1 MNNRKEVVKDKV
13 TLPMQTYELM
23 DDTRS
28 LDDRFRKVKIFIAH
42 TGENLNNTSFSLE
55 SLVHLAKSLAHVP
68 IVGCIKEGE
77 ESIYDF
83 SGHEEKITIT
93 NDGIDFEYIGV
104 PFGFIPEDH
113 NAHIEIRDGK
123 QWLVAEGF
131 LWTKFNQSIDIFESN
146 NGKKSQSMEI
156 EDVLGYVDD
165 EGVLHIEEAIF
176 SALCILGNDVA
187 PAMTGSTIEYFS
199 TKHTFKDYVKEMAL
213 EFSKRGD
220 DTVDEKEIKT
230 NSEEELEKDELK
242 KSPETEAEETQLD
255 DNKQAAEDEKT
266 PELDKTEYTGEKD
279 DDETSD
285 EEPVEAH
292 KPDGSGDLG
301 GEAGTVENVGPE
313 GTGGRTTEGAPT
325 PGGTPGPVGE
335 PGPAAPTDFEVEVEN
350 YKKEIADLKSELSEL
365 KQFKLD
371 IETQEKESI
380 LGSYAQDLSKD
391 SLNKLKDEMSKYSVE
406 EFEKEVAYTIF
417 KNEKEADESSA
428 KAFTYNFSDK
438 GKDSGEFGTLS
449 RLFK

>member
-199 TKHTFKDYVKEMAL
+199 AKHTFKDYVKEMAL

-255 DNKQAAEDEKT
+255 DNTQAAEDEKT
-266 PELDKTEYTGEKD
+266 PELDKTEDTGEKD

>member
-255 DNKQAAEDEKT
+255 DNTQAAEDEKT
-266 PELDKTEYTGEKD
+266 PELDKTEDTGEKD
-279 DDETSD
+279 DDKTSD
-285 EEPVEAH
+285 KEPVEAH

>member
-23 DDTRS
+23 DDIRS

-55 SLVHLAKSLAHVP
+55 SLVHLADSLAHVP

-93 NDGIDFEYIGV
+93 TDGIDFEYIGV

-131 LWTKFNQSIDIFESN
+131 LWTKFGQSIDIFESN

-255 DNKQAAEDEKT
+255 DNTQAAEDEKT
-266 PELDKTEYTGEKD
+266 PELDKTEDTGEKD
-279 DDETSD
+279 DDEKSD

-313 GTGGRTTEGAPT
+313 GTGGRTTEGAPA
-325 PGGTPGPVGE
+325 GPVGE
-335 PGPAAPTDFEVEVEN
+335 PGPAGPTGNADFEAEVEN
-350 YKKEIADLKSELSEL
+350 YKKEIEDLKSELGEL

>member
-255 DNKQAAEDEKT
+255 DNTQVAEDEKT
-266 PELDKTEYTGEKD
+266 PELDKTEDTGEKD
-279 DDETSD
+279 DDKTSD

>member
-55 SLVHLAKSLAHVP
+55 SLVHLAESLAHVP

-93 NDGIDFEYIGV
+93 TDGIDFEYIGV

-255 DNKQAAEDEKT
+255 DNTQAAEDEKT
-266 PELDKTEYTGEKD
+266 PELDKTEDTGEKD
-279 DDETSD
+279 DDKTSD

>member
-1 MNNRKEVVKDKV
+1 
-13 TLPMQTYELM
+13 MQTYELM

-93 NDGIDFEYIGV
+93 TDGIDFEYIGV

-266 PELDKTEYTGEKD
+266 PELDKTEDTGEKD

-301 GEAGTVENVGPE
+301 GEAGTVENVGPK

-325 PGGTPGPVGE
+325 PGGTPGLVGE

>member
-255 DNKQAAEDEKT
+255 DNTQAAEDEKT
-266 PELDKTEYTGEKD
+266 PELDKTEDTGEKD
-279 DDETSD
+279 DDKTSD
-285 EEPVEAH
+285 KEPVEAH

-335 PGPAAPTDFEVEVEN
+335 PGPAAPTDFEIEVEN

>member
-23 DDTRS
+23 DDIRS

-93 NDGIDFEYIGV
+93 TDGIDFEYIGV

-131 LWTKFNQSIDIFESN
+131 LWTKFNQSIDIFENN

-242 KSPETEAEETQLD
+242 KSPETEAEEKQLD
-255 DNKQAAEDEKT
+255 DNEQAAEDKKT
-266 PELDKTEYTGEKD
+266 PELDKTEDTGKTD
-279 DDETSD
+279 DDEKSD

-301 GEAGTVENVGPE
+301 GEAETVENVGPE
-313 GTGGRTTEGAPT
+313 GTEGAPDT
-325 PGGTPGPVGE
+325 
-335 PGPAAPTDFEVEVEN
+335 TDFEAEVEN

-365 KQFKLD
+365 KQFKLN

-380 LGSYAQDLSKD
+380 LSSYAQDLSKD

>member
-23 DDTRS
+23 DDIRS

-55 SLVHLAKSLAHVP
+55 SLVHLAESLAHVP

-77 ESIYDF
+77 DSIYDF

-93 NDGIDFEYIGV
+93 TDGIDFEYIGV

-131 LWTKFNQSIDIFESN
+131 LWTKFNQSIDIFENN

-165 EGVLHIEEAIF
+165 EGVLHIEEAVF

-242 KSPETEAEETQLD
+242 KSPETEAEEKQLD

-266 PELDKTEYTGEKD
+266 PELDKTEDTGKTD
-279 DDETSD
+279 DDEKSD

-301 GEAGTVENVGPE
+301 GEAETVENVGPE
-313 GTGGRTTEGAPT
+313 GTEGAPDT
-325 PGGTPGPVGE
+325 
-335 PGPAAPTDFEVEVEN
+335 TDFEAEVEN

-380 LGSYAQDLSKD
+380 LDSYAQDLSKD

-417 KNEKEADESSA
+417 KNEKEAEESSA

>member
-55 SLVHLAKSLAHVP
+55 SLVHLAESLAHVP

-255 DNKQAAEDEKT
+255 DNTQAAEDEKT
-266 PELDKTEYTGEKD
+266 PELDKTEDTGEKD
-279 DDETSD
+279 DDKTSD

>member
-1 MNNRKEVVKDKV
+1 
-13 TLPMQTYELM
+13 MQTYELM

-255 DNKQAAEDEKT
+255 DNTQAAEDEKT
-266 PELDKTEYTGEKD
+266 PELDKTEDTGEKD
-279 DDETSD
+279 DDKTSD

>member
-1 MNNRKEVVKDKV
+1 
-13 TLPMQTYELM
+13 MQTYELM

-255 DNKQAAEDEKT
+255 DNTQATEDEKT
-266 PELDKTEYTGEKD
+266 PELDKTEDTGEKD
-279 DDETSD
+279 DDKTSE

>member
-199 TKHTFKDYVKEMAL
+199 AKHTFKDYVKEMAL

-255 DNKQAAEDEKT
+255 DNTQAAEDEKT
-266 PELDKTEYTGEKD
+266 PELDKTEDTGEKD
-279 DDETSD
+279 DDKTSD

>member
-1 MNNRKEVVKDKV
+1 
-13 TLPMQTYELM
+13 MQTYELM

-199 TKHTFKDYVKEMAL
+199 AKHTFKDYVKEMAL

-255 DNKQAAEDEKT
+255 DNTQAAEDEKT
-266 PELDKTEYTGEKD
+266 PELDKTEDTGEKD

>member
-1 MNNRKEVVKDKV
+1 
-13 TLPMQTYELM
+13 MQTYELM
-23 DDTRS
+23 DDIRS

-55 SLVHLAKSLAHVP
+55 SLVHLTESLAHVP
-68 IVGCIKEGE
+68 IVGYIKEGE
-77 ESIYDF
+77 EGIYDF

-165 EGVLHIEEAIF
+165 EGVLHIEEAVF

-255 DNKQAAEDEKT
+255 DNTQAAEDEKT
-266 PELDKTEYTGEKD
+266 PELDKTEDTGEKD
-279 DDETSD
+279 DDKTSD

>member
-23 DDTRS
+23 DDIRS

-55 SLVHLAKSLAHVP
+55 SLVHLADSLAHVP

-93 NDGIDFEYIGV
+93 TDGIDFEYIGV

-131 LWTKFNQSIDIFESN
+131 LWTKFNQSIDIFENN

-165 EGVLHIEEAIF
+165 EGILHIEEAIF

-242 KSPETEAEETQLD
+242 KSPETEAEEKQLD

-266 PELDKTEYTGEKD
+266 PELDKTEDTGEKD
-279 DDETSD
+279 DDEKSD

-313 GTGGRTTEGAPT
+313 GTGGRTTEGAPA
-325 PGGTPGPVGE
+325 GPVGE

-350 YKKEIADLKSELSEL
+350 YKKEIAGLKSELSEL

-417 KNEKEADESSA
+417 KNEKEAEESSA

>member
-1 MNNRKEVVKDKV
+1 
-13 TLPMQTYELM
+13 MQTYELM
-23 DDTRS
+23 DDIRS

-55 SLVHLAKSLAHVP
+55 SLVHLAESLAHVP

-77 ESIYDF
+77 DSIYDF

-93 NDGIDFEYIGV
+93 TDGIDFEYIGV

-131 LWTKFNQSIDIFESN
+131 LWTKFNQSIDIFENN

-156 EDVLGYVDD
+156 EDVFGYVDD
-165 EGVLHIEEAIF
+165 EGVLHIEEAVF

-242 KSPETEAEETQLD
+242 KSPETEAEEKQLD

-266 PELDKTEYTGEKD
+266 PELDKTEDTGKTD
-279 DDETSD
+279 DDEKSD

-301 GEAGTVENVGPE
+301 GEAETVENVGPE
-313 GTGGRTTEGAPT
+313 GTEGAPDT
-325 PGGTPGPVGE
+325 
-335 PGPAAPTDFEVEVEN
+335 TDFEAEVEN

-380 LGSYAQDLSKD
+380 LDSYAQDLSKD

-438 GKDSGEFGTLS
+438 GKESGEFGTLS

>member
-1 MNNRKEVVKDKV
+1 
-13 TLPMQTYELM
+13 MQTYELM
-23 DDTRS
+23 DDIRS

-55 SLVHLAKSLAHVP
+55 SLVHLADSLAHVP

-93 NDGIDFEYIGV
+93 TDGIDFEYIGV

-131 LWTKFNQSIDIFESN
+131 LWTKFGQSIDIFESN

-255 DNKQAAEDEKT
+255 DNTQAAEDEKT
-266 PELDKTEYTGEKD
+266 PELDKTEDTGEKD
-279 DDETSD
+279 DDEKSD

-313 GTGGRTTEGAPT
+313 GTGGRTTEGAPA
-325 PGGTPGPVGE
+325 GPVGE
-335 PGPAAPTDFEVEVEN
+335 PGPAGPTGNADFEAEVEN
-350 YKKEIADLKSELSEL
+350 YKKEIEDLKSELGEL

>member
-1 MNNRKEVVKDKV
+1 
-13 TLPMQTYELM
+13 MQTYELM
-23 DDTRS
+23 DDTIS

-55 SLVHLAKSLAHVP
+55 SLIHLAQSLAHVP

-93 NDGIDFEYIGV
+93 SDGIDFEYIGV

-113 NAHIEIRDGK
+113 NAHIEIREGK
-123 QWLVAEGF
+123 QWLVTEGF
-131 LWTKFNQSIDIFESN
+131 LWTKFNQSIDIFDSN

-165 EGVLHIEEAIF
+165 EGVLHIEEAVF

-242 KSPETEAEETQLD
+242 KSPETEAEEKQLD
-255 DNKQAAEDEKT
+255 DNEQVAEDEKT
-266 PELDKTEYTGEKD
+266 PELDKTEDTGKTD
-279 DDETSD
+279 DDEKSD
-285 EEPVEAH
+285 EEPVEPVEAH

-313 GTGGRTTEGAPT
+313 GTGGRTTEGAPDT
-325 PGGTPGPVGE
+325 
-335 PGPAAPTDFEVEVEN
+335 TDFEAEVEN

-365 KQFKLD
+365 KQFKLN
-371 IETQEKESI
+371 IEKQEKESI
-380 LGSYAQDLSKD
+380 LNSYAQDLSKD

-417 KNEKEADESSA
+417 KNEKEADKSSA
-428 KAFTYNFSDK
+428 KAFTYNFSNK
-438 GKDSGEFGTLS
+438 GKDGGEFGTLS

>member
-255 DNKQAAEDEKT
+255 DNTQAAEDEKT
-266 PELDKTEYTGEKD
+266 PELDKTEDTGEKD

-438 GKDSGEFGTLS
+438 GRDSGEFGTLS

>member
-255 DNKQAAEDEKT
+255 DNTQAAEDEKT
-266 PELDKTEYTGEKD
+266 PELDKTEDTGEKD
-279 DDETSD
+279 DDKTSD

>member
-1 MNNRKEVVKDKV
+1 
-13 TLPMQTYELM
+13 MQTYELM

-146 NGKKSQSMEI
+146 
-156 EDVLGYVDD
+156 VDD

-199 TKHTFKDYVKEMAL
+199 AKHTFKDYVKEMAL

-230 NSEEELEKDELK
+230 NSEEELEKDELN

-255 DNKQAAEDEKT
+255 DNTQAAEDEKT
-266 PELDKTEYTGEKD
+266 PELDKTEDTGEKD
-279 DDETSD
+279 DDKTSD

-325 PGGTPGPVGE
+325 PGGTSGPVGE

>member
-1 MNNRKEVVKDKV
+1 
-13 TLPMQTYELM
+13 MQTYELM

-199 TKHTFKDYVKEMAL
+199 AKHTFKDYVKEMAL

-255 DNKQAAEDEKT
+255 DNTQAAEDEKT
-266 PELDKTEYTGEKD
+266 PELDKTEDTGEKD
-279 DDETSD
+279 DDKTSD

-428 KAFTYNFSDK
+428 KAFTYNFNDK

>member
-1 MNNRKEVVKDKV
+1 
-13 TLPMQTYELM
+13 M
-23 DDTRS
+23 DDTIS

-55 SLVHLAKSLAHVP
+55 SLVHLAESLAHVP

-77 ESIYDF
+77 DSIYDF

-93 NDGIDFEYIGV
+93 TDGIDFEYIGV

-131 LWTKFNQSIDIFESN
+131 LWTKFNQSIDIFENN

-165 EGVLHIEEAIF
+165 EGVLHIEEAVF

-187 PAMTGSTIEYFS
+187 PAMTGSTIEYFG

-242 KSPETEAEETQLD
+242 KSPETEAEEKQLD

-266 PELDKTEYTGEKD
+266 PELDKTEDTGKTD
-279 DDETSD
+279 DDEKSD

-301 GEAGTVENVGPE
+301 GEAETVENVGPE
-313 GTGGRTTEGAPT
+313 GTEGAPDT
-325 PGGTPGPVGE
+325 
-335 PGPAAPTDFEVEVEN
+335 TDFEAEVEN

-380 LGSYAQDLSKD
+380 LDSYAQDLSKD

>member
-1 MNNRKEVVKDKV
+1 
-13 TLPMQTYELM
+13 MQTYELM

-199 TKHTFKDYVKEMAL
+199 AKHTFKDYVKEMAL

-255 DNKQAAEDEKT
+255 DNTQAAEDEKT
-266 PELDKTEYTGEKD
+266 PELDKTEDTGEKD
-279 DDETSD
+279 DDKTSD

>member
-1 MNNRKEVVKDKV
+1 MNNRKEVTKDRV

-55 SLVHLAKSLAHVP
+55 SLVHLADSLAHVP

-93 NDGIDFEYIGV
+93 TDGIDFEYIGV

-131 LWTKFNQSIDIFESN
+131 LWTKFNQSIDIFENN

-165 EGVLHIEEAIF
+165 EGVLHIEEAVF

-242 KSPETEAEETQLD
+242 KSPETEAEERQLD
-255 DNKQAAEDEKT
+255 DNKQAAEDEKA
-266 PELDKTEYTGEKD
+266 PELDKTEDTGEKD
-279 DDETSD
+279 DDEKSD

-301 GEAGTVENVGPE
+301 EEAGTVENVGPE
-313 GTGGRTTEGAPT
+313 GTGGRTTEGAPA
-325 PGGTPGPVGE
+325 GPVGE
-335 PGPAAPTDFEVEVEN
+335 PGPAAPTDFEAEVEN

-417 KNEKEADESSA
+417 KNEKEAEESSA

>member
-1 MNNRKEVVKDKV
+1 
-13 TLPMQTYELM
+13 MQTYELM
-23 DDTRS
+23 DDIHS

-55 SLVHLAKSLAHVP
+55 SLIHLAQSLAHVP

-93 NDGIDFEYIGV
+93 SDGVDFEYIGV

-113 NAHIEIRDGK
+113 NAHIEIREGK

-131 LWTKFNQSIDIFESN
+131 LWTKFNQSIDIFDSN

-165 EGVLHIEEAIF
+165 EGVLHIEEAVF

-242 KSPETEAEETQLD
+242 KSPETEAEEKQLEK
-255 DNKQAAEDEKT
+255 NEQTAEDEKT
-266 PELDKTEYTGEKD
+266 PELDKTEDTGEKD
-279 DDETSD
+279 DDEKSED
-285 EEPVEAH
+285 EPVEAH

-313 GTGGRTTEGAPT
+313 GTGGRTTEGAPDT
-325 PGGTPGPVGE
+325 
-335 PGPAAPTDFEVEVEN
+335 TDFEVEVEN

-365 KQFKLD
+365 KQFKLN
-371 IETQEKESI
+371 IEKQEKESI
-380 LGSYAQDLSKD
+380 LNSYAQDLSKD
-391 SLNKLKDEMSKYSVE
+391 SLNKLKDEMNKYSVE

>member
-255 DNKQAAEDEKT
+255 DNTQAAEDEKT
-266 PELDKTEYTGEKD
+266 PELDKTEDTGEKD

-285 EEPVEAH
+285 EEPVESH

-350 YKKEIADLKSELSEL
+350 YKKEIEDLKSELSEL

>member
-1 MNNRKEVVKDKV
+1 
-13 TLPMQTYELM
+13 MQTYELM

-93 NDGIDFEYIGV
+93 TDGIDFEYIGV

-199 TKHTFKDYVKEMAL
+199 AKHTFKDYVKEMAL

-255 DNKQAAEDEKT
+255 DNTQAAEDEKT
-266 PELDKTEYTGEKD
+266 PELDKTEDTGEKD
-279 DDETSD
+279 DDKTSD

>member
-1 MNNRKEVVKDKV
+1 
-13 TLPMQTYELM
+13 M
-23 DDTRS
+23 DDIHS

-42 TGENLNNTSFSLE
+42 TGENLNSTSFSLE
-55 SLVHLAKSLAHVP
+55 TLVHLSKSLAHVP
-68 IVGCIKEGE
+68 IVGCIKEGDE
-77 ESIYDF
+77 GIYDF

-93 NDGIDFEYIGV
+93 TDGVDFEYIGV

-113 NAHIEIRDGK
+113 GAHIEIRDGK

-131 LWTKFNQSIDIFESN
+131 LWTKFNQSMDIFENS

-156 EDVLGYVDD
+156 EDVSGYVDD
-165 EGVLHIEEAIF
+165 EGVLHIEEAVF

-187 PAMTGSTIEYFS
+187 PAMTGSTIEYFN
-199 TKHTFKDYVKEMAL
+199 TKHTFKDHVKEMAL

-220 DTVDEKEIKT
+220 DTVGKKEIET
-230 NSEEELEKDELK
+230 NSSEELEKDEVK
-242 KSPETEAEETQLD
+242 KSPEAETEKDQLD
-255 DNKQAAEDEKT
+255 ENKQVAEDEET
-266 PELDKTEYTGEKD
+266 PKLGKVENTDEKD
-279 DDETSD
+279 DDKKSD
-285 EEPVEAH
+285 KEPVKAH

-301 GEAGTVENVGPE
+301 GEAGTVENAGPE

-325 PGGTPGPVGE
+325 PGGT
-335 PGPAAPTDFEVEVEN
+335 ADLADFEAEVEN

-380 LGSYAQDLSKD
+380 LSSYAQDLSKD

-417 KNEKEADESSA
+417 KNEKEAEESSA

>member
-1 MNNRKEVVKDKV
+1 
-13 TLPMQTYELM
+13 MQTYELM
-23 DDTRS
+23 DDIHS

-42 TGENLNNTSFSLE
+42 TGENLHSTSFSLE
-55 SLVHLAKSLAHVP
+55 ALVYLSKSLAHVP
-68 IVGCIKEGE
+68 IVGRIKEGE
-77 ESIYDF
+77 EGIYDF

-93 NDGIDFEYIGV
+93 TDGVDFEYIGV

-131 LWTKFNQSIDIFESN
+131 LWTKFNQSMDIFENS

-156 EDVLGYVDD
+156 EDISGYVDD
-165 EGVLHIEEAIF
+165 EGILHIEEAVF
-176 SALCILGNDVA
+176 SALCILGNDAA

-220 DTVDEKEIKT
+220 DIVGKKEIKT
-230 NSEEELEKDELK
+230 NSGKELEKDELK
-242 KSPETEAEETQLD
+242 KDPKAETGEDQLDENKQVAEGEETP
-255 DNKQAAEDEKT
+255 K
-266 PELDKTEYTGEKD
+266 LDKAEGTDEKD
-279 DDETSD
+279 DDGKSD
-285 EEPVEAH
+285 KEPVEAH

-301 GEAGTVENVGPE
+301 RETGTVESVGPE
-313 GTGGRTTEGAPT
+313 GTGGRTTEGAPN
-325 PGGTPGPVGE
+325 PGE
-335 PGPAAPTDFEVEVEN
+335 AAALADFEAEVEN

-380 LGSYAQDLSKD
+380 LSSYAQDLSKD

-417 KNEKEADESSA
+417 KNEKEAEESSA

>member
-1 MNNRKEVVKDKV
+1 
-13 TLPMQTYELM
+13 M
-23 DDTRS
+23 DDIRS

-42 TGENLNNTSFSLE
+42 TGENLNSTSFSLE
-55 SLVHLAKSLAHVP
+55 SLVNLAKSLAHVP

-93 NDGIDFEYIGV
+93 TDGIDFEYIGV

-131 LWTKFNQSIDIFESN
+131 LWTKFNQSIDIFESS

-156 EDVLGYVDD
+156 EDVLGYADD
-165 EGVLHIEEAIF
+165 EGVLHIEEAVF

-220 DTVDEKEIKT
+220 DTVDKEEIKT
-230 NSEEELEKDELK
+230 NSNEELEKDELK
-242 KSPETEAEETQLD
+242 KSPETEAEEKQLD
-255 DNKQAAEDEKT
+255 KNKQAAEDEKT
-266 PELDKTEYTGEKD
+266 PELDKTEDTGKED
-279 DDETSD
+279 DDEKSD

-313 GTGGRTTEGAPT
+313 GTGGRTTEGAPA
-325 PGGTPGPVGE
+325 GPVGE
-335 PGPAAPTDFEVEVEN
+335 PGPAGPTGNADFEAEVEN
-350 YKKEIADLKSELSEL
+350 YKKEIADLKSELGEL

>member
-23 DDTRS
+23 DDIRS

-55 SLVHLAKSLAHVP
+55 SLVHLADSLAHVP
-68 IVGCIKEGE
+68 IVGYIKEGE

-93 NDGIDFEYIGV
+93 TDGIDFEYIGV

-220 DTVDEKEIKT
+220 DTVDEKEIKN

-242 KSPETEAEETQLD
+242 KSPETEAEEKQLD
-255 DNKQAAEDEKT
+255 DNEQAAEDEKT
-266 PELDKTEYTGEKD
+266 PELDKTEDTGKTD
-279 DDETSD
+279 DDEKSD

-301 GEAGTVENVGPE
+301 GEAETVENVGPE
-313 GTGGRTTEGAPT
+313 GTEGAPDT
-325 PGGTPGPVGE
+325 
-335 PGPAAPTDFEVEVEN
+335 TDFEAEVEN

-365 KQFKLD
+365 KQFKLN

-380 LGSYAQDLSKD
+380 LSSYAQDLSKD

>member
-1 MNNRKEVVKDKV
+1 
-13 TLPMQTYELM
+13 MQTYELM
-23 DDTRS
+23 DDIRS

-55 SLVHLAKSLAHVP
+55 SLVHLADSLAHVP
-68 IVGCIKEGE
+68 IVGYIKEGE
-77 ESIYDF
+77 DDIYDF

-131 LWTKFNQSIDIFESN
+131 LWTKFNQSIDIFENN

-165 EGVLHIEEAIF
+165 EGVLHIEEAVF

-242 KSPETEAEETQLD
+242 KSPETKAEETQLD
-255 DNKQAAEDEKT
+255 DNTQAAEDEKT
-266 PELDKTEYTGEKD
+266 PELDKTEDTGKTD
-279 DDETSD
+279 DDEKSD

-301 GEAGTVENVGPE
+301 KEAETVENVGPE
-313 GTGGRTTEGAPT
+313 GTGGRTTEGAP
-325 PGGTPGPVGE
+325 E
-335 PGPAAPTDFEVEVEN
+335 APTDFEAEVEN

-380 LGSYAQDLSKD
+380 LSSYAQDLSKD

>member
-1 MNNRKEVVKDKV
+1 
-13 TLPMQTYELM
+13 M
-23 DDTRS
+23 DDTHS

-42 TGENLNNTSFSLE
+42 TGENLNSTSFSLE
-55 SLVHLAKSLAHVP
+55 TLVHLSKSLAHVP
-68 IVGCIKEGE
+68 VVGCIKEGE
-77 ESIYDF
+77 EGIYDF

-93 NDGIDFEYIGV
+93 TDGVDFEYIGV

-131 LWTKFNQSIDIFESN
+131 LWTKFNQSMDIFENS

-156 EDVLGYVDD
+156 EDVSGYVDE
-165 EGVLHIEEAIF
+165 EGVLHIEEAVF

-220 DTVDEKEIKT
+220 DIVGKKEIET
-230 NSEEELEKDELK
+230 NSGKELEKDELK
-242 KSPETEAEETQLD
+242 KDPKAETGEDQLD
-255 DNKQAAEDEKT
+255 ENKQVAEDEET
-266 PELDKTEYTGEKD
+266 PELDKAEGTDEKD
-279 DDETSD
+279 DDGKSD
-285 EEPVEAH
+285 KEPVEAH

-325 PGGTPGPVGE
+325 PGET
-335 PGPAAPTDFEVEVEN
+335 ADFEAEVEN

-380 LGSYAQDLSKD
+380 LSSYAQDLSKD

-417 KNEKEADESSA
+417 KNEKEAEESSA

>member
-255 DNKQAAEDEKT
+255 DNTQATEDEKT
-266 PELDKTEYTGEKD
+266 PELDKTEDTGEKD
-279 DDETSD
+279 DDKTSE

-292 KPDGSGDLG
+292 TPDGSGDLG

-313 GTGGRTTEGAPT
+313 GTGGRTTEAAPT

>member
-1 MNNRKEVVKDKV
+1 
-13 TLPMQTYELM
+13 MQTYELM

-255 DNKQAAEDEKT
+255 DNTQAAEDEKT
-266 PELDKTEYTGEKD
+266 PELDKTEDTGEKD
-279 DDETSD
+279 DDKTSD

-438 GKDSGEFGTLS
+438 GRDSGEFGTLS

>member
-42 TGENLNNTSFSLE
+42 TGENLNNTYFSLE

-255 DNKQAAEDEKT
+255 DNTQAAEDEKT
-266 PELDKTEYTGEKD
+266 PELDKTEDTGEKD
-279 DDETSD
+279 DDKTSD